1 MPGLPG
7 KLLIHTCPQW
17 AEERKDMKNSLGK
30 YAAEQKSARTST
42 PQTQKTPGRTD
53 EVKNNAGGFTFE
65 VSPKTR
71 LERFLILGTD
81 KGTYYVGER
90 KFTEDNVKFVR
101 DLIRKDERMVVDTIV
116 DVSSNGRAAKNSP
129 ALFVMALVMAEGQ
142 DKAYARA
149 AVQKV
154 ARTSTHLFEYAQ
166 YIDDLGG
173 WGRAKRQ
180 SVADWYESKDAG
192 SLAYQAV
199 KYRQR
204 NGWTHRDLF
213 RLSHPKGVDQ
223 RVGTFILKGSNP
235 ETVGGDIIDGFAKMQ
250 KATSVK
256 QVLDILEENPRLP
269 WETIPTQFLKD
280 AKVWQVLF
288 YQGALGQTA
297 LLRNVKR
304 FAKMGAFDDMM
315 FAGEVAKRLADA
327 EAIRKGRVHPVSY
340 LNALYIYTKGE
351 FARTGWSGAR
361 SKDWNTNAKVAGA
374 LEAGFYNA
382 FGNVQPA
389 NKRTMVSIDV
399 SASMTWQAPAGLVGL
414 DCREAAAAMAM
425 VLVRSEPYVT
435 VNAFSTSLQDAGV
448 SDSDSLQTVMNKISR
463 LPMGGTDCAQ
473 PMLYA
478 TKNNIAVDTFTVWTD
493 NETWAGRVKPFQALK
508 QYRDKTGI
516 DARLVVVGLEGNEF
530 TIADP
535 TDKGMLDVVGFDANA
550 PGVIAD
556 FSAGRV

>member
-1 MPGLPG
+1 
-7 KLLIHTCPQW
+7 
-17 AEERKDMKNSLGK
+17 MKNSLGK
-30 YAAEQKSARTST
+30 YAASQKAERTST
-42 PQTQKTPGRTD
+42 PQTKRTPGRTD
-53 EVKNNAGGFTFE
+53 EVKNNAGGFTFQ
-65 VSPKTR
+65 VNDKTR

-81 KGTYYVGER
+81 KGTYYVKEQ
-90 KFTEDNVKFVR
+90 KLTAQNVDFVR
-101 DLIRKDERMVVDTIV
+101 ELIRKDERMVVDTVV
-116 DVSSNGRAAKNSP
+116 DVSVNGRAAKNSP
-129 ALFVMALVMAEGQ
+129 ALFTMALVMAEGQ
-142 DKAYARA
+142 DKAYARE
-149 AVQKV
+149 AVTKV

-180 SVADWYESKDAG
+180 SVAGWYEGKDAD

-213 RLSHPKGVDQ
+213 RLSHPKGVDEK
-223 RVGTFILKGSNP
+223 VGKFILNGEVS
-235 ETVGGDIIDGFAKMQ
+235 ETSPLIIEGFSKMQ
-250 KATSVK
+250 KAKSVK
-256 QVLDILEENPRLP
+256 DVLDILEQFPYLP
-269 WETIPTQFLKD
+269 WETIPTQFLTD
-280 AKVWQVLF
+280 AKVWQTLF
-288 YQGALGQTA
+288 YQGSLGQTA

-304 FAKMGAFDDMM
+304 FAKMGAFNDMM

-361 SKDWNTNAKVAGA
+361 SKDWTTNAKIAGA

-382 FGNVQPA
+382 FGNVEPA

-435 VNAFSTSLQDAGV
+435 VNAFSTYLQDAGV

-473 PMLYA
+473 PMLFA
-478 TKNNIAVDTFTVWTD
+478 AKNNIEVDTFTVWTD

-508 QYRDKTGI
+508 QYRQQTGI
-516 DARLVVVGLEGNEF
+516 DARLVVVGMEGNEF

-550 PGVIAD
+550 PGVIAN